1 MCIFGSNQA
10 KPQAPAVAPA
20 PTAGSVM
27 ADNDNSTA
35 IAANKKA
42 VATRQGVFGNIKTS
56 AQGDAGFGFSSLFGG
71 KVASFGRG
79 GKRAA

>member
-1 MCIFGSNQA
+1 MCIFGNNQA
-10 KPQAPAVAPA
+10 RPQAPAVAPA

-27 ADNDNSTA
+27 ADNDNSKTIEA
-35 IAANKKA
+35 TKKA
-42 VATRQGVFGNIKTS
+42 VATRQGVFGNIRTS

-79 GKRAA
+79 KRAA